1 LALHADCFAH
11 YRQKFLFILPILSK
25 LAHKVS
31 RYKVSK
37 DVIRVEEVTA

>member
-11 YRQKFLFILPILSK
+11 HKQEILFILSILSK